1 MLITIPDLLT
11 TEQVLECR
19 KALGATEWEDGRA
32 TAGHLAIQAKNNR
45 QLPLDNTIGQQ
56 VGELILQALSQS
68 ATFISATLPLR
79 VLPPRFNRYEDGGE
93 YGNHIDNAIF
103 GVPGTSQRIRSDI
116 STTVFLCEPDEYD
129 GGELIVED
137 TYGTHSIKLS
147 AGHAVVYP
155 GTSLHRVT
163 PVTRGTRL
171 ASFFWTQSLV
181 REDHRRAMLW
191 ELDNTIQSLRRDHPD
206 SPSSARLSGVYH
218 NLLREWSDT

>member
-19 KALGATEWEDGRA
+19 KALSATEWEDGRA

-56 VGELILQALSQS
+56 VGELILHALSQS

-79 VLPPRFNRYEDGGE
+79 VLPPRFNRYEDGGD